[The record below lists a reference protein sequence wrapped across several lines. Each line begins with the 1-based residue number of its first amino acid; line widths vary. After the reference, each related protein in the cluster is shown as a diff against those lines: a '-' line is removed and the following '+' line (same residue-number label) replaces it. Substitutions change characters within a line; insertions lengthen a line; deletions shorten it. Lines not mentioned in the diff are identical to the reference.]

1 MRFGIKPG
9 GAGSDGFWGGF
20 LRIAQVST
28 SYNPRMA
35 GAPSTERPVVLRRL
49 GIMKDSGDP
58 IVQESRAQR
67 ETSRD
72 ALELFATE
80 AESAPRLERRTNA
93 IRSFAASSIGF
104 VKRNPI
110 IGVIVVSAVCVV
122 AALWAIN
129 RFVGLDLTSLQSLAT
144 VLSPADTSAA
154 TADDTSLATAGN
166 TSTARSDGVSARATT
181 NPSKRPTVVN
191 AVRTGTGTVAR
202 AQTVTQNRAESAPV
216 GIARPVGTTQPDR
229 LGAVASVATPDAPA
243 AVSASSVAT
252 AAVVDDRIYTAQDRD
267 VVPPHTSETLPG
279 PTISSWTTRINAME
293 VIVSQTGDVERARL
307 VTPPQRMPDMFA
319 LSRAKVW
326 KFTPAMKDGKPVR
339 YRLLLTWEVNP

>member
-9 GAGSDGFWGGF
+9 GGGIDGFWGGF

-58 IVQESRAQR
+58 TVQESRAQR

-104 VKRNPI
+104 LKRNPI

-129 RFVGLDLTSLQSLAT
+129 RFVGLDLTSLKSLAT
-144 VLSPADTSAA
+144 VFSPADTAVA

-166 TSTARSDGVSARATT
+166 TSTARSDGVSARAST
-181 NPSKRPTVVN
+181 NPSKPPTVVN
-191 AVRTGTGTVAR
+191 AVRTGTDTV

-216 GIARPVGTTQPDR
+216 GIAQPER

>member
-1 MRFGIKPG
+1 
-9 GAGSDGFWGGF
+9 
-20 LRIAQVST
+20 
-28 SYNPRMA
+28 
-35 GAPSTERPVVLRRL
+35 
-49 GIMKDSGDP
+49 MKDPGDP
-58 IVQESRAQR
+58 VVQESRAQR

-80 AESAPRLERRTNA
+80 AESAPPLERRPNA

-110 IGVIVVSAVCVV
+110 VGVIVVSAVCVV

-129 RFVGLDLTSLQSLAT
+129 RFVGLDLTSLQSLAA
-144 VLSPADTSAA
+144 VVSPTDTSVA
-154 TADDTSLATAGN
+154 TVDDTSLATAGN
-166 TSTARSDGVSARATT
+166 TSTARSDGVSARART
-181 NPSKRPTVVN
+181 NPSKPATVVN
-191 AVRTGTGTVAR
+191 AVRTGTDTVAR
-202 AQTVTQNRAESAPV
+202 AQTVTQNRAESAQV

-326 KFTPAMKDGKPVR
+326 KFTPAMKDGRPVR

>member
-1 MRFGIKPG
+1 
-9 GAGSDGFWGGF
+9 
-20 LRIAQVST
+20 
-28 SYNPRMA
+28 MA
-35 GAPSTERPVVLRRL
+35 GAPSPERPVVLRRL
-49 GIMKDSGDP
+49 GIMKDPGDP
-58 IVQESRAQR
+58 VVQESRAQR
-67 ETSRD
+67 ETSGD

-80 AESAPRLERRTNA
+80 AESAPPPERRPNA

-122 AALWAIN
+122 AALWAVN
-129 RFVGLDLTSLQSLAT
+129 RFVGLDLTSLQSLAA
-144 VLSPADTSAA
+144 VVSPADTSVA
-154 TADDTSLATAGN
+154 TADDTSLATADN
-166 TSTARSDGVSARATT
+166 TSTARSDGVSARART
-181 NPSKRPTVVN
+181 NPSKPATVVN
-191 AVRTGTGTVAR
+191 AVRTGTDTVAP
-202 AQTVTQNRAESAPV
+202 AQTVTQNRTESGPV

-326 KFTPAMKDGKPVR
+326 KFTPAMKDGRPVR